1 MSELTSSDASLNY
14 DPCGNVLVGD
24 TSGNPIMPELP
35 LYQGTFYAF
44 DACGGFHLAEGI
56 AKVNLAD
63 QSSLELFDLTN
74 CVQVMMDVRLFNQK
88 LGVMKDTSSNTAIL
102 DACNNWIFPYSTL
115 QTSYDKKLQY
125 FVDNSGQIDSISI
138 NAQEFSTDISY
149 GGNMAILSVG
159 VLATLYDDFD
169 DYVKQYFGYAG
180 GFASLFDSAGTFEI
194 GEGFNETKLFNLITT
209 DVSGGGSWGVD
220 AENTPVFNANNAS
233 GEFEYNAQ
241 IQGGIQINNIVKS
254 LRFAVDSNVF
264 NNRHPQGIQGPIPDP
279 VATYTVSVVDI
290 CANETFTDNRFYIN
304 DIQQPTIG
312 LTASSDAGTYKYRF
326 DVTNL
331 DPTHVLAFS
340 TKPDGIDGTVLTA
353 GETTLG
359 VTVSNVTHDTAT
371 DSSYVEV
378 SFDSTASANLTETN
392 PADNTK
398 KVFYYY
404 CSNHSGMGGT
414 IVDEGTYDNSI
425 ADSSDPSGNAYI
437 KSQPSV
443 SGAVDASFSYNFG
456 VGDGFMANDLI
467 FVREGIRMKVEV
479 TIQAENYLPTNNI
492 GPLNTTALSTS
503 QSSTFASFSTDASDN
518 ILLGGVPLPGIEG
531 TFSLND
537 EVTRTSI
544 QRTVQVPLV
553 IRLANMNVDAS
564 ANYQDILPNFS
575 NIIPGYVP

>member
-1 MSELTSSDASLNY
+1 MSDLTNSDASLNY
-14 DPCGNVLVGD
+14 DPCGNVVGD
-24 TSGNPIMPELP
+24 TSGNPVMPELP

-44 DACGGFHLAEGI
+44 DASGGFHLAEGI
-56 AKVNLAD
+56 AKVNLAE

-88 LGVMKDTSSNTAIL
+88 LGVMKDTSANTAVL
-102 DACNNWIFPYSTL
+102 DACSNWIFPYSTL

-125 FVDNSGQIDSISI
+125 FLDNSGQIDSVSVS
-138 NAQEFSTDISY
+138 AQEFSTDISY

-169 DYVKQYFGYAG
+169 NYVKQYFGYAG

-194 GEGFNETKLFNLITT
+194 GEGFNETKLFNLIT
-209 DVSGGGSWGVD
+209 DASGTGTWGVD
-220 AENTPVFNANNAS
+220 ACGNPTFNANNAS
-233 GEFEYNAQ
+233 GEFEYNAE
-241 IQGGIQINNIVKS
+241 IQGGITISNIVKS
-254 LRFAVDSNVF
+254 LRFAVDSNIF
-264 NNRHPQGIQGPIPDP
+264 NNRHPQGIQGPIPNP

-312 LTASSDAGTYKYRF
+312 LTESNTNDTYKYRF
-326 DVTNL
+326 DVTNF

-340 TKPDGIDGTVLTA
+340 TEADGAGTVLAA
-353 GETTLG
+353 GATTNG
-359 VTVSNVTHDTAT
+359 VTVSAVIT
-371 DSSYVEV
+371 DGSSKYVEV
-378 SFDSTASANLTETN
+378 SLDSTASTSLTSIHPTD
-392 PADNTK
+392 ATK

-404 CSNHSGMGGT
+404 CGIPHAGMGGM
-414 IVDEGTYDNSI
+414 IVNEGQYDNSI

-437 KSQPSV
+437 KTQI
-443 SGAVDASFSYNFG
+443 SGVVDPSFSYNFG

-503 QSSTFASFSTDASDN
+503 QASTFSSFQTDASDN

-553 IRLANMNVDAS
+553 IRLANTNVG
-564 ANYQDILPNFS
+564 ANAKYTNILSNFS
-575 NIIPGYVP
+575 DVIPV

>member
-1 MSELTSSDASLNY
+1 MSELTNSDASLNY
-14 DPCGNVLVGD
+14 DPCGNVVGD

-44 DACGGFHLAEGI
+44 DASGGFHLAEGI

-88 LGVMKDTSSNTAIL
+88 LGVMKDTSSNTAVL

-125 FVDNSGQIDSISI
+125 FVDNSGQIDSISVS
-138 NAQEFSTDISY
+138 AQEFSTDISY

-194 GEGFNETKLFNLITT
+194 GEGFNETKLFNLIT
-209 DVSGGGSWGVD
+209 DASGTGTWGVD
-220 AENTPVFNANNAS
+220 ASGNPAFNANNAS
-233 GEFEYNAQ
+233 GEFEYNAE
-241 IQGGIQINNIVKS
+241 IQGGITISNIVKS
-254 LRFAVDSNVF
+254 LRFAVDSNIF
-264 NNRHPQGIQGPIPDP
+264 NNRHPQGLQGPIPNP

-312 LTASSDAGTYKYRF
+312 LTESNTSDTYNYRF
-326 DVTNL
+326 DVTNF

-340 TKPDGIDGTVLTA
+340 SQPDGAGTVLAA
-353 GETTLG
+353 GATTLG
-359 VTVSNVTHDTAT
+359 VTVSNVIT
-371 DSSYVEV
+371 DGSSKYVEV
-378 SFDSTASANLTETN
+378 SLGSDASNLLDAHPTV
-392 PADNTK
+392 PSK
-398 KVFYYY
+398 KAFYYY
-404 CSNHSGMGGT
+404 CGIPHAGMGGM
-414 IVDEGTYDNSI
+414 IVNEGPYDNSI

-437 KSQPSV
+437 KSQI
-443 SGAVDASFSYNFG
+443 SGVTDASFAYNFG

-492 GPLNTTALSTS
+492 GPLNTTALTKS
-503 QSSTFASFSTDASDN
+503 QASTFASFSTDASDN

-544 QRTVQVPLV
+544 QRNVQVPLV
-553 IRLANMNVDAS
+553 IRLANMNVGPNAKYTS
-564 ANYQDILPNFS
+564 ILPNFS
-575 NIIPGYVP
+575 TVIPT

>member
-1 MSELTSSDASLNY
+1 MSELTNSDASLNY
-14 DPCGNVLVGD
+14 DPCGNVVGD

-56 AKVNLAD
+56 AKVNLAE

-88 LGVMKDTSSNTAIL
+88 LGVMKDVSSNTAVL

-138 NAQEFSTDISY
+138 TAQEFATDISY
-149 GGNMAILSVG
+149 GGNLAILSVG

-194 GEGFNETKLFNLITT
+194 GEGFNETKLFNLIT
-209 DVSGGGSWGVD
+209 DASGGGNWSEDG
-220 AENTPVFNANNAS
+220 EGTPIFNASNAS
-233 GEFEYNAQ
+233 GEFEYNAV
-241 IQGGIQINNIVKS
+241 IQGGIEIKNIVQS

-264 NNRHPQGIQGPIPDP
+264 NNRHPQGLQGPIPNP

-312 LTASSDAGTYKYRF
+312 LTASSGTDIYRYRF

-340 TKPDGIDGTVLTA
+340 TLPDGSGTVLTA
-353 GETTLG
+353 GETTGG

-378 SFDSTASANLTETN
+378 SFDSTASTNLTATN

-404 CSNHSGMGGT
+404 CGIPHAGMGGM

-437 KSQPSV
+437 KSQI
-443 SGAVDASFSYNFG
+443 SGVTDASFTYNFG

-503 QSSTFASFSTDASDN
+503 QSSTFASFTTDASDN

-564 ANYQDILPNFS
+564 ANYLDILPNFS
-575 NIIPGYVP
+575 TVIPGYV

>member
-1 MSELTSSDASLNY
+1 MSELTNADASLNY
-14 DPCGNVLVGD
+14 DPCGNVVGD

-56 AKVNLAD
+56 AKVNLAE

-88 LGVMKDTSSNTAIL
+88 LGVMKDTSSNTAVL
-102 DACNNWIFPYSTL
+102 DASNNWIFPYSTL
-115 QTSYDKKLQY
+115 QTSYDKNLQY
-125 FVDNSGQIDSISI
+125 FVDNSGQIDSISV

-149 GGNMAILSVG
+149 GGDMAILSVG

-169 DYVKQYFGYAG
+169 NYVKQYFGYAG

-194 GEGFNETKLFNLITT
+194 GEGFNEEKLFNLIT
-209 DVSGGGSWGVD
+209 DASGSGSWGVD
-220 AENTPVFNANNAS
+220 ASGNPSFNANNAS
-233 GEFEYNAQ
+233 GEFEYNAE
-241 IQGGIQINNIVKS
+241 IQGGITINNIVKS
-254 LRFAVDSNVF
+254 LRFAVDSNIF
-264 NNRHPQGIQGPIPDP
+264 NNRHPQGIQGPIPNP

-304 DIQQPTIG
+304 DIQQPNIG
-312 LTASSDAGTYKYRF
+312 LTESIGTDTYNYRF
-326 DVTNL
+326 DVTNF

-340 TKPDGIDGTVLTA
+340 SQPDGAGTVLTA
-353 GETTLG
+353 GATTLG
-359 VTVSNVTHDTAT
+359 VTVSNVIT
-371 DSSYVEV
+371 DGSSKYVEV
-378 SFDSTASANLTETN
+378 SLGSTASTSLTETN
-392 PADNTK
+392 PADASK

-404 CSNHSGMGGT
+404 CSNGGDNHDNMGGM
-414 IVDEGTYDNSI
+414 IINQGPYDNSI

-437 KSQPSV
+437 KSQISGVTDV
-443 SGAVDASFSYNFG
+443 SFAYNFG

-503 QSSTFASFSTDASDN
+503 QKSTFASFSTDASDN

-537 EVTRTSI
+537 QVTRTSI

-553 IRLANMNVDAS
+553 IRLANMNIG
-564 ANYQDILPNFS
+564 ANAKYTSILPNFS
-575 NIIPGYVP
+575 TIIPS

>member
-1 MSELTSSDASLNY
+1 MSSPY
-14 DPCGNVLVGD
+14 DPCGNVIGD
-24 TSGNPIMPELP
+24 TSGNPVMPELP

-44 DACGGFHLAEGI
+44 DASGGFHLAEGI
-56 AKVNLAD
+56 AKVDLAA

-88 LGVMKDTSSNTAIL
+88 LGVMKDVSSNTAVL
-102 DACNNWIFPYSTL
+102 DACNGWIFPYSTL

-138 NAQEFSTDISY
+138 NAQEFATDISY

-194 GEGFNETKLFNLITT
+194 GEGFNETKLFNLIT
-209 DVSGGGSWGVD
+209 DSSGGGTWGVD
-220 AENTPVFNANNAS
+220 AS
-233 GEFEYNAQ
+233 GNPEFTSSLVNGQFQYNAE
-241 IQGGIQINNIVKS
+241 IQGGITISNIVKS
-254 LRFAVDSNVF
+254 LRFVVDSNVF
-264 NNRHPQGIQGPIPDP
+264 NNRHPQGIQGPIPNP
-279 VATYTVSVVDI
+279 VATYFVTAVDI

-312 LTASSDAGTYKYRF
+312 LTESNANDTYVYRF
-326 DVTNL
+326 DVTNT
-331 DPTHVLAFS
+331 DPTHPLQFSTEANGAGVVLAQ
-340 TKPDGIDGTVLTA
+340 GA
-353 GETTLG
+353 TTNG
-359 VTVSNVTHDTAT
+359 VIVSNIITSGSNKYIEVTVTI
-371 DSSYVEV
+371 
-378 SFDSTASANLTETN
+378 TASSLLTQLHPTD
-392 PADNTK
+392 PTK

-404 CSNHSGMGGT
+404 CGSHTGMGGM
-414 IVDEGTYDNSI
+414 IVNEGQYDNSI

-437 KSQPSV
+437 KSQIAGVVDPSY
-443 SGAVDASFSYNFG
+443 SYNFG

-492 GPLNTTALSTS
+492 GPLNTTALSTT
-503 QSSTFASFSTDASDN
+503 QSSTFSAFSTDASSN
-518 ILLGGVPLPGIEG
+518 IVLGGIPLPGIEG

-537 EVTRTSI
+537 KVTRTSI

-553 IRLANMNVDAS
+553 IRLANMNVGAS
-564 ANYQDILPNFS
+564 AKYTNILSNFS
-575 NIIPGYVP
+575 NVIPV

>member
-1 MSELTSSDASLNY
+1 MSELTNADASLNY
-14 DPCGNVLVGD
+14 DPCGNVVGD

-56 AKVNLAD
+56 AKVNLAE

-88 LGVMKDTSSNTAIL
+88 LGVMKDTSSNTAVL
-102 DACNNWIFPYSTL
+102 DASNNWIFPYSTL
-115 QTSYDKKLQY
+115 QTSYDKNLQY
-125 FVDNSGQIDSISI
+125 FVDNSGQIDSISV

-149 GGNMAILSVG
+149 GGDMAILSVG

-169 DYVKQYFGYAG
+169 NYVKQYFGYAG

-194 GEGFNETKLFNLITT
+194 GEGFNEEKLFNLIT
-209 DVSGGGSWGVD
+209 DASGSGSWGVD
-220 AENTPVFNANNAS
+220 ASGNPSFNANNAS
-233 GEFEYNAQ
+233 GEFEYNAE
-241 IQGGIQINNIVKS
+241 IQGGITINNIVKS
-254 LRFAVDSNVF
+254 LRFAVDSNIF
-264 NNRHPQGIQGPIPDP
+264 NNRHPQGIQGPIPNP

-304 DIQQPTIG
+304 DIQQPNIG
-312 LTASSDAGTYKYRF
+312 LTESIGTDTYNYRF
-326 DVTNL
+326 DVTNF

-340 TKPDGIDGTVLTA
+340 SQPDGAGTVLTA
-353 GETTLG
+353 GATTLG
-359 VTVSNVTHDTAT
+359 VTVSNVIT
-371 DSSYVEV
+371 DGSSKYVEV
-378 SFDSTASANLTETN
+378 SLGSTASTSLTETN
-392 PADNTK
+392 PADASK

-404 CSNHSGMGGT
+404 CSNGGDNHDNMGGM
-414 IVDEGTYDNSI
+414 IINQGPYDNSI

-437 KSQPSV
+437 KSQISGVTDV
-443 SGAVDASFSYNFG
+443 SFAYNFG

-537 EVTRTSI
+537 QVTRTSI

-553 IRLANMNVDAS
+553 IRLANMNIG
-564 ANYQDILPNFS
+564 ANAKYTSILPNFS
-575 NIIPGYVP
+575 TIIPS

>member
-1 MSELTSSDASLNY
+1 MSDLTNSDASLNY
-14 DPCGNVLVGD
+14 DPCGNVVGD

-44 DACGGFHLAEGI
+44 DASGGFHLAEGI
-56 AKVNLAD
+56 AKVNLAE

-88 LGVMKDTSSNTAIL
+88 LGVMKDVSSNTAVL
-102 DACNNWIFPYSTL
+102 DACSNWIFPYSTL
-115 QTSYDKKLQY
+115 QTSYDKKLQH
-125 FVDNSGQIDSISI
+125 FVDNSGQIDSVSVS
-138 NAQEFSTDISY
+138 AQEFSTDISY

-169 DYVKQYFGYAG
+169 NYVKQYFGYAG

-194 GEGFNETKLFNLITT
+194 GEGFNETKLFNLIT
-209 DVSGGGSWGVD
+209 DASGTGTWGVD
-220 AENTPVFNANNAS
+220 AEQNPVFNANNAS
-233 GEFEYNAQ
+233 GEFEYNAE
-241 IQGGIQINNIVKS
+241 IQGGITISNIVKS
-254 LRFAVDSNVF
+254 LRFAVDSNIV
-264 NNRHPQGIQGPIPDP
+264 NNRHPQGIQGPIPNP
-279 VATYTVSVVDI
+279 VATYNVSVVDI
-290 CANETFTDNRFYIN
+290 CDNETFTDNRFYIN

-312 LTASSDAGTYKYRF
+312 LTESNTNDTYKYRF

-331 DPTHVLAFS
+331 DPSYHELKFSAEADGGTPLAE
-340 TKPDGIDGTVLTA
+340 GTN
-353 GETTLG
+353 LG
-359 VTVSNVTHDTAT
+359 VTITKVVEGSSN
-371 DSSYVEV
+371 YVEV
-378 SFDSTASANLTETN
+378 SLGSAASTSLTSTHPN
-392 PADNTK
+392 DATK

-404 CSNHSGMGGT
+404 CDISGHTGMGGM
-414 IVDEGTYDNSI
+414 IVNEGQYDNSI

-437 KSQPSV
+437 KTQIPGV
-443 SGAVDASFSYNFG
+443 VDPSFSYNFG

-503 QSSTFASFSTDASDN
+503 QSSTFASFQTDASDN

-564 ANYQDILPNFS
+564 ANYQEILPNFS
-575 NIIPGYVP
+575 TVIPGYTP

>member
-1 MSELTSSDASLNY
+1 MSELTNADASLNY
-14 DPCGNVLVGD
+14 DPCGNVVGD

-56 AKVNLAD
+56 AKVNLAE

-88 LGVMKDTSSNTAIL
+88 LGVMKDTSSNTAVL
-102 DACNNWIFPYSTL
+102 DASNNWIFPYSTL
-115 QTSYDKKLQY
+115 QTSYDKNLQY
-125 FVDNSGQIDSISI
+125 FVDNSGQIDSISV

-149 GGNMAILSVG
+149 GGDMAILSVG

-169 DYVKQYFGYAG
+169 NYVKQYFGYAG

-194 GEGFNETKLFNLITT
+194 GEGFNEEKLFNLIT
-209 DVSGGGSWGVD
+209 DASGSGSWGVD
-220 AENTPVFNANNAS
+220 ASGNPSFNANNAS
-233 GEFEYNAQ
+233 GEFEYNAE
-241 IQGGIQINNIVKS
+241 IQGGITINNIVKS
-254 LRFAVDSNVF
+254 LRFAVDSNIF
-264 NNRHPQGIQGPIPDP
+264 NNRHPQGIQGPIPNP

-304 DIQQPTIG
+304 DIQQPNIG
-312 LTASSDAGTYKYRF
+312 LTESSGTDTYNYRF
-326 DVTNL
+326 DVTNF

-340 TKPDGIDGTVLTA
+340 SQPDGAGTVLTA
-353 GETTLG
+353 GATTLG
-359 VTVSNVTHDTAT
+359 VTVSNVIT
-371 DSSYVEV
+371 DGSSKYVEV
-378 SFDSTASANLTETN
+378 SLDSTASTSLTETN
-392 PADNTK
+392 PADASK

-404 CSNHSGMGGT
+404 CSNGGDNHDNMGGM
-414 IVDEGTYDNSI
+414 IINQGPYDNSI

-437 KSQPSV
+437 KSQISGVTDV
-443 SGAVDASFSYNFG
+443 SFAYNFG

-518 ILLGGVPLPGIEG
+518 ILLGGIPLPGIEG

-537 EVTRTSI
+537 QVTRTSI

-553 IRLANMNVDAS
+553 IRLANMNVG
-564 ANYQDILPNFS
+564 ANAKYTSILPNFS
-575 NIIPGYVP
+575 TIIPS